1 MSQSKFSTKN
11 SCGFSS
17 VLFSFVSKSSAE
29 STTLS
34 INSDEIDVAEEQ
46 TKPKKTEADSSEI
59 PTVEHHQFSHQTW
72 CIFNEKPHKVVCGFA
87 FPPLHYSIE
96 RAGEKC
102 LLNDFGDRSALG
114 VGRGREF
121 AVSN

>member
-46 TKPKKTEADSSEI
+46 TKPKKTEAD
-59 PTVEHHQFSHQTW
+59 
-72 CIFNEKPHKVVCGFA
+72 
-87 FPPLHYSIE
+87 
-96 RAGEKC
+96 
-102 LLNDFGDRSALG
+102 
-114 VGRGREF
+114 
-121 AVSN
+121 